1 MNNHLNMNQV
11 ELLIIYEEDI
21 EVYSMVLLTDAN
33 INLLLLIFGILALIF
48 ILVYILFEG
57 ETGEDE
63 EEEEK
68 K

>member
-1 MNNHLNMNQV
+1 MNQV